1 MPILS
6 LSSLPLLHISRPTF
20 SWSVFFSIIKW
31 FLCSQLHQS
40 MKAGM
45 GWRRLERKSEQEW
58 NRYRWIC
65 KLNMWPDLQLEN
77 SRGHECSSIGKLF
90 SLSWHSAS
98 MVNLQTEIS
107 LIRFLYISCFIGT
120 PVTTLIIYST
130 RIQWCT

>member
-1 MPILS
+1 
-6 LSSLPLLHISRPTF
+6 
-20 SWSVFFSIIKW
+20 
-31 FLCSQLHQS
+31 

-130 RIQWCT
+130 RIQ